1 MLSTEQSRWL
11 ETPYIPIYLVV
22 TTESLA
28 IHGGRRSE
36 LFSSLLF
43 SAINI
48 VNISTIPLIPYYE
61 PLTHLTLTT
70 QNLFECVCVAKLR
83 PLKN

>member
-28 IHGGRRSE
+28 IHGGEEVRT
-36 LFSSLLF
+36 LFI
-43 SAINI
+43 AI
-48 VNISTIPLIPYYE
+48 V
-61 PLTHLTLTT
+61 
-70 QNLFECVCVAKLR
+70 
-83 PLKN
+83 